1 MTQNWPVA
9 KDGLP
14 YIAGG
19 MAATGLAA
27 IIHPLA
33 MILPGL
39 LTAFFIFFFRNPRRT
54 GPRNPDSLISP
65 ADGRVMSVTTVEHD
79 PFLDA
84 PAIRISIFLSLFN
97 VHINRA
103 PMDGR
108 VAKVIYRPGKY
119 LPAFKSHASE
129 INERNTLV
137 ITGQDTTIAVH
148 QISGFVARRIVCD
161 VREGDILTQ
170 RQRFGMIRFGSCTE
184 LILPTDHVIHVR
196 EGDKVQGGL
205 TILAGR
211 PEPKQAKIASSGV
224 NPS

>member
-19 MAATGLAA
+19 VAATGLTAML
-27 IIHPLA
+27 HPLA
-33 MILPGL
+33 TILPGL
-39 LTAFFIFFFRNPRRT
+39 VTAFFIFFFRNPRRT
-54 GPRNPDSLISP
+54 GPLDPSSLISP
-65 ADGRVMSVTTVEHD
+65 ADGRVMSVTHVEHD

-103 PMDGR
+103 PMDGQ
-108 VAKVIYRPGKY
+108 VVKVVYRPGQF

-137 ITGQDTTIAVH
+137 IAGQDSTIAVH
-148 QISGFVARRIVCD
+148 QITGFVARRIVCD
-161 VREGDILTQ
+161 VREGDSLTQ

-184 LILPTDHVIHVR
+184 LILSPDHIVYVR
-196 EGDKVQGGL
+196 EGDKVRGGL
-205 TILAGR
+205 TILAGK
-211 PEPKQAKIASSGV
+211 PDSKQAQSAPSEV